1 MKRRI
6 YADNGATTRI
16 TKPVLEAM
24 MPYLTE
30 NFGNPSSIYEMG
42 RESGKAIIEARE
54 KVAKAIG
61 AQPVEIY
68 FTGGGSESDNW
79 AIKGIAHKLASKGK
93 KHIIT
98 SVFEHHAVLH
108 SVDSLEKEG
117 FEITRLPITK
127 DGFVRI
133 EDVKAAIRPDT
144 ALVSI
149 MYANNEI
156 GTIQPIAEIGAIC
169 KANNV
174 LFHTDAVQAIGNIE
188 IDVKKQNID
197 MLSMSGHKFHA
208 PKGVGALYCRKG
220 IMLNN
225 LIDGG
230 GQERGKRAGTEN
242 VASIVAMGTAIE
254 LATQNI
260 AEKTAK
266 VSAMRDKIV
275 KALSNIP
282 MSTINGD
289 MTKRLSG
296 NVNMSF
302 VGAEGEA
309 LLLKLDEQGI
319 CASSGSACTTG
330 SLDPSHVLM
339 ALGLAHEVAHG
350 SLRLTINEENTM
362 EDADC
367 IIKAVPQAVE
377 QLRDMSPLWEVIVSK
392 CS

>member
-208 PKGVGALYCRKG
+208 PKGVGALYC
-220 IMLNN
+220 
-225 LIDGG
+225 
-230 GQERGKRAGTEN
+230 
-242 VASIVAMGTAIE
+242 
-254 LATQNI
+254 
-260 AEKTAK
+260 
-266 VSAMRDKIV
+266 
-275 KALSNIP
+275 
-282 MSTINGD
+282 
-289 MTKRLSG
+289 
-296 NVNMSF
+296 
-302 VGAEGEA
+302 
-309 LLLKLDEQGI
+309 
-319 CASSGSACTTG
+319 
-330 SLDPSHVLM
+330 
-339 ALGLAHEVAHG
+339 
-350 SLRLTINEENTM
+350 
-362 EDADC
+362 
-367 IIKAVPQAVE
+367 
-377 QLRDMSPLWEVIVSK
+377 
-392 CS
+392 